1 MNHMKTPKDS
11 TEAGTDARY
20 RPPAVRRQQILDAAA
35 MLAKTDGLDKTSV
48 ARVAEAAGLAK
59 GSIYLH
65 FESRQELISALQT
78 RVWAE
83 MIDTPRLVVGNNEMS
98 WTQRLDAVVEHW
110 MRYESEH
117 VELYH
122 AVFHAVATDDD
133 QPWDDARTLLHEII
147 VGGEATGE
155 FDIDNLDTDVV
166 VEFLLHAYAGPCFH
180 HGDIDEAISNVQ
192 HLFRRTVG
200 TRPGT

>member
-1 MNHMKTPKDS
+1 MDPMKTPKDTPEAP
-11 TEAGTDARY
+11 TEARY
-20 RPPAVRRQQILDAAA
+20 RPPDVRRQQILDAAA
-35 MLAKTDGLDKTSV
+35 TLAKTDGLHKTSI
-48 ARVAEAAGLAK
+48 ARVADAAGLAK

-78 RVWAE
+78 QVWTE
-83 MIDTPRLVVGNNEMS
+83 MIDTPRLIVGNNEMS
-98 WTQRLDAVVEHW
+98 WTERLDSVVEHW

-122 AVFHAVATDDD
+122 AVFHAVPTDDD
-133 QPWDDARTLLHEII
+133 QPWSDARKLLHEII
-147 VGGEATGE
+147 AGGSTTGE
-155 FDIDNLDTDVV
+155 FDVHNLDPDVV

-180 HGDIDEAISNVQ
+180 HGDINKAISNVQ

-200 TRPGT
+200 TRPCT